1 MTNLEWLFL
10 PPFSAL
16 VIFGVSFLMSLATTL
31 MRLKFIDQEEAAKW
45 QEEIKRYNED
55 KERAKKTRDKKLA
68 SKLRKQEKRITQMQS
83 KMLKGQLLS
92 MGGSMGLLLIVWQL
106 LIFFYGAGSVAYVP
120 FGIPFVTGE
129 PPYPIPL
136 FIWYIIC
143 SYLSSTIIS
152 RILGVQMGMGMGM
165 GPQTTR

>member
-1 MTNLEWLFL
+1 MTNLEWLFS
-10 PPFSAL
+10 PPVSAL

-31 MRLKFIDQEEAAKW
+31 LRQKLIDQEAAAKW
-45 QEEIKRYNED
+45 QEEFKQYNED

-83 KMLKGQLLS
+83 KMMKGQLLS
-92 MGGSMGLLLIVWQL
+92 MGGNMGLLLIVWQL
-106 LIFFYGAGSVAYVP
+106 LIFFYGTGSVAYVP

-136 FIWYIIC
+136 FIWYLIC

-152 RILGVQMGMGMGM
+152 RILGVQMGMGMG
-165 GPQTTR
+165 PQTTR